1 MRMKINGS
9 ERPSLRYL
17 VSHDVFNRVGVTA
30 EFTREESP
38 RVVVHHIVVH
48 GILPKF
54 RQHLPKSLATV
65 DVAAVRG
72 RFGRRFHVP
81 PHGQRQ
87 KVVLEKG
94 VHVSAANEK
103 F

>member
-1 MRMKINGS
+1 MEVKDL
-9 ERPSLRYL
+9 PYL

-38 RVVVHHIVVH
+38 RVIVHHIVVH
-48 GILPKF
+48 GVLPKF

-65 DVAAVRG
+65 DVAAAAAARG

-87 KVVLEKG
+87 KVVLKKG
-94 VHVSAANEK
+94 VHVSAAKEK
-103 F
+103 N

>member
-1 MRMKINGS
+1 MEVIDL
-9 ERPSLRYL
+9 PYL

-38 RVVVHHIVVH
+38 RVIVHHIVVH

-72 RFGRRFHVP
+72 RLGRRFHVP

-87 KVVLEKG
+87 KVILEKG
-94 VHVSAANEK
+94 VHVSAAKEK
-103 F
+103 KIKKL